1 MKIIFSLFSLAAT
14 LFSFSAIAAT
24 DINTPNV
31 SGVWTSAGSP
41 YYIHNDITLSIDQ
54 TLIIEPGVEV
64 VFMGNYQF
72 SVLGYISAVGTE
84 TDKIIFRANDNSQW
98 NNFSIPE
105 GGWKGMNIHISHFNT
120 QVNLPVFKYCVFK
133 DMKSLNGSGFT
144 ASYLN
149 MEIDHCEF
157 YNNYALGVVISVNYF
172 GYNTLTK
179 LKFTNNLIYNNQAA
193 TIMTSLFTD
202 STIMTNNEF
211 YNNQSNRQ
219 IIRSS
224 GLNDTLSSVIWFED
238 NKMYNNHVF
247 ENAAI
252 FQSVDAGTAYIKNN
266 KFYANSTTL
275 KGAVSVSTKTA
286 LIEANLIANNNR
298 VQKNGFFCGINDGG
312 AGLHLLGRLSL
323 HDEVG
328 MNIFTVR
335 NNIIANNYSDID
347 GAGIW
352 ANHCKVNIINN
363 TIINNLAA
371 DYGAGLHVWGQHAR
385 VKAQN
390 NIFYGNETE
399 HGIGKSNFKISPVMQ
414 EVNLSYNLIDEQ
426 DTYTPPNTIGWD
438 LNTFDNQIYL
448 ANPTMG
454 SGLAYDAY
462 SADFSPIES
471 SANIIDQGNLSVQ
484 NYGITDYKGN
494 SRIIGNGID
503 FGAIEFSKEMVDM
516 EEINLEANLKFYPN
530 PTRDYILFEAEKDLM
545 VSSIEVYDME
555 GRLQKLNYTIQSGI
569 VKINCSNLTAGQY
582 IFNVHFENGSF
593 AQKKITVIP

>member
-1 MKIIFSLFSLAAT
+1 
-14 LFSFSAIAAT
+14 
-24 DINTPNV
+24 
-31 SGVWTSAGSP
+31 
-41 YYIHNDITLSIDQ
+41 
-54 TLIIEPGVEV
+54 
-64 VFMGNYQF
+64 
-72 SVLGYISAVGTE
+72 
-84 TDKIIFRANDNSQW
+84 
-98 NNFSIPE
+98 
-105 GGWKGMNIHISHFNT
+105 
-120 QVNLPVFKYCVFK
+120 
-133 DMKSLNGSGFT
+133 MKSLNGSGFT

-157 YNNYALGVVISVNYF
+157 YNNYALGGIIAINYF
-172 GYNTLTK
+172 GSNTLTN
-179 LKFTNNLIYNNQAA
+179 LNFTNNLIYNNQAN
-193 TIMTSLFTD
+193 TIMTTLFTD
-202 STIMTNNEF
+202 STIISNNKF
-211 YNNQSNRQ
+211 YNNQSDYHT
-219 IIRSS
+219 IRTS
-224 GLNDTLSSVIWFED
+224 GLNDTLNSVLLFQD
-238 NKMYNNHVF
+238 NEMYNNHAF
-247 ENAAI
+247 EDAAI
-252 FQSVDAGTAYIKNN
+252 LSATDAGYAFIKNN
-266 KFYANSTTL
+266 KFYKNKTTL
-275 KGAVSVSTKTA
+275 KGTVSVSTNNA

-298 VQKNGFFCGINDGG
+298 VQKNGFLCGINDVG
-312 AGLHLLGRLSL
+312 AGLHLLGKTVL

-328 MNIFTVR
+328 KNIFTVR
-335 NNIIANNYSDID
+335 NNVIANNYSDID

-352 ANHCKVNIINN
+352 ANHCKVTIVNN
-363 TIINNLAA
+363 TIINNLSASSGAA
-371 DYGAGLHVWGQHAR
+371 LHVWGQHAS
-385 VKAQN
+385 VKAHN
-390 NIFYGNETE
+390 NIFYGNEIENSTYK
-399 HGIGKSNFKISPVMQ
+399 GNFTISPVMQ
-414 EVNLSYNLIDEQ
+414 EANLSYNLIDEQ